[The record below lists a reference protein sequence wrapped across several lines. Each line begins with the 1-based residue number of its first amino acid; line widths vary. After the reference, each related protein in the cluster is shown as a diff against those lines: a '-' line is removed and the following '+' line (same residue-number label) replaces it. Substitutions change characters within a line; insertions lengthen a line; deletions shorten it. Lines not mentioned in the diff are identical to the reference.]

1 MTMKEYIYSHLKNG
15 YSEKRLRE
23 DFDTL
28 IAAAQTQ
35 IKQEIEQEI
44 EQELEKGRQAKID
57 KARQDLINATSR
69 YAALLTN
76 NKGLKGLNEF
86 EKQVQGLER
95 IVNKALKGE
104 NCYKSMPTDVQIL
117 KDFLNNL

>member
-28 IAAAQTQ
+28 IAAVQTQ
-35 IKQEIEQEI
+35 MKQEI
-44 EQELEKGRQAKID
+44 EQELEKERQAKID
-57 KARQDLINATSR
+57 KARQELINATSH

-76 NKGLKGLNEF
+76 NKDLKGLNEF
-86 EKQVQGLER
+86 EKQIQELER

-104 NCYKSMPTDVQIL
+104 KCYKSMPTDVQIL